1 MTVQSI
7 KVRVQRR
14 PSVKLKVL
22 PRFPVDVLASSPVQ
36 IDRTGGAYQF
46 SLDIDKLSVDVLS
59 ARPITGT
66 AHEIDVADGDGVG
79 GNPTISLPSALT
91 FTGKT
96 VTGGTFNDILSM
108 TAHTAGASPT
118 AIAGTA
124 TLAKFYAGSSG
135 TPVTTETP
143 TVSISRY
150 DNSYITGSNYPSAL
164 LVETVG
170 NNTVAGFGLPPQNAA
185 SFRATQNGAGDVL
198 GVGVEVFG
206 NSGGG
211 YYAYGYY
218 FAVHTA
224 TVGRAAY
231 GIEGAMWNNAIS
243 TPYAKGATSVYFA
256 AANFLAAGNYDT
268 TAGIYFSRGGF
279 SRKFDAG
286 LVGGIDSIASALVW
300 DDSSAVTS
308 YKDTGTHTDGID
320 LTQATYSGSAIKST
334 GFTLGN
340 TGTITSGV
348 WNGTTVGVAYGRTGL
363 ASYTLGD
370 LIYASAGTTL
380 SKLAGNATTTRKFLR
395 QTGTGSV
402 SPAPAWDTI
411 TAADVPGSA
420 LTKTDD
426 TNVTLTLGGSP
437 TTALLSA
444 ASITVGWS
452 GTLAAS
458 RGGFGA
464 DVSAQ
469 SGVPLFATGVPTFT
483 GTTGS
488 GNFVRA
494 TSPTLVTP
502 ALGTPSSGTLT
513 SCTGLPVSTGISG
526 LGTGVATFLSTPS
539 SANLAAAITDETG
552 TGALVFGTS
561 PTFTTNIQPA
571 SDGGTDLGTSSLRW
585 GTGYVNNITGSGQ
598 AARTWSLARHTTSNT
613 AGNDLTI
620 QAGGAT
626 SGATDKIGGNLI
638 LSAGIATGSGGTP
651 LSNGSVIFMGAAAGG
666 SSGTGDVT
674 PTEVMR
680 ISNAFGGYGLLSF
693 RGTTS
698 NGYAITGAA
707 SDPST
712 YFNASTGG
720 SIHLRVNNSTI
731 STQNASNFSS
741 SGGMGILNATA
752 IPAGGSTAVGYRFSS
767 TSDFGVFF
775 GSGAP
780 TLSAAKGSIYLR
792 SDGSTTNDRMY
803 VNTNGTTTW
812 TAVITAA

>member
-7 KVRVQRR
+7 KVKVQRR

-22 PRFPVDVLASSPVQ
+22 PRFPVDVLGSSPIL
-36 IDRTGGAYQF
+36 IDRTGGAYRF
-46 SLDIDKLSVDVLS
+46 SLDIDALSVSVLS
-59 ARPITGT
+59 AKPITGT
-66 AHEIDVADGDGVG
+66 SNEISVAHGDGSG
-79 GNPTISLPSALT
+79 GNPTISLPNALT

-170 NNTVAGFGLPPQNAA
+170 NNTVAGFGLAPQNAA

-334 GFTLGN
+334 GF
-340 TGTITSGV
+340 
-348 WNGTTVGVAYGRTGL
+348 
-363 ASYTLGD
+363 
-370 LIYASAGTTL
+370 
-380 SKLAGNATTTRKFLR
+380 
-395 QTGTGSV
+395 SV
-402 SPAPAWDTI
+402 SPTGVLAAATGSTVNGIAIVNLSATQTLTNKSISGSSNTLTNIPISSAISGLGTGVA
-411 TAADVPGSA
+411 TALGVNIGSA
-420 LTKTDD
+420 GAF
-426 TNVTLTLGGSP
+426 VTFNG
-437 TTALLSA
+437 
-444 ASITVGWS
+444 
-452 GTLAAS
+452 
-458 RGGFGA
+458 
-464 DVSAQ
+464 
-469 SGVPLFATGVPTFT
+469 
-483 GTTGS
+483 
-488 GNFVRA
+488 
-494 TSPTLVTP
+494 
-502 ALGTPSSGTLT
+502 ALGTPSSATLT
-513 SCTGLPVSTGISG
+513 SATGLPVSTGISG
-526 LGTGVATFLSTPS
+526 LGTGIATALAVNVGTAGAPVINGGALGSPSSVGTLPAHTLGGTISGGGNQINNVVIGASTP
-539 SANLAAAITDETG
+539 LAG
-552 TGALVFGTS
+552 S
-561 PTFTTNIQPA
+561 FTTI
-571 SDGGTDLGTSSLRW
+571 GGTDITASGFLR
-585 GTGYVNNITGSGQ
+585 
-598 AARTWSLARHTTSNT
+598 AA
-613 AGNDLTI
+613 
-620 QAGGAT
+620 
-626 SGATDKIGGNLI
+626 
-638 LSAGIATGSGGTP
+638 
-651 LSNGSVIFMGAAAGG
+651 G
-666 SSGTGDVT
+666 SSGLKMDGTVVLDAVSGFVRMKDMDGNQFFSAGNVASGVPYSYFDRDQHNFRNKSFPFST
-674 PTEVMR
+674 FVR
-680 ISNAFGGYGLLSF
+680 I
-693 RGTTS
+693 T
-698 NGYAITGAA
+698 
-707 SDPST
+707 
-712 YFNASTGG
+712 STGLDIQTG
-720 SIHLRVNNSTI
+720 NLLV
-731 STQNASNFSS
+731 
-741 SGGMGILNATA
+741 
-752 IPAGGSTAVGYRFSS
+752 SS
-767 TSDFGVFF
+767 TKVV
-775 GSGAP
+775 GARD
-780 TLSAAKGSIYLR
+780 TG
-792 SDGSTTNDRMY
+792 
-803 VNTNGTTTW
+803 W
-812 TAVITAA
+812 TAMTGTANKNTAYDTSTVTLAQLAGRVMSLQAALTTHGLIGA

>member
-7 KVRVQRR
+7 KVKVQRR

-22 PRFPVDVLASSPVQ
+22 PRFPVDVLGSSPIL
-36 IDRTGGAYQF
+36 IDRTGGAYRF
-46 SLDIDKLSVDVLS
+46 SLDIDALSVSVLS
-59 ARPITGT
+59 AKPITGT
-66 AHEIDVADGDGVG
+66 SNEISVAHGDGSG
-79 GNPTISLPSALT
+79 GNPTISLPNALT

-118 AIAGTA
+118 ASAGTA

-348 WNGTTVGVAYGRTGL
+348 WNGTTVGVVYGGTGL

-370 LIYASAGTTL
+370 LVYASAGTTL
-380 SKLAGNATTTRKFLR
+380 SKLAGNTTTTRKFLR
-395 QTGTGSV
+395 QTGDGTNSA
-402 SPAPAWDTI
+402 APAWDTI

-420 LTKTDD
+420 LTRTND

-437 TTALLSA
+437 TTALLNA

-469 SGVPLFATGVPTFT
+469 SGVPLFSAGVATFT
-483 GTTGS
+483 STSGS
-488 GNFVRA
+488 GNFVRV
-494 TSPTLVTP
+494 TSAGLTTP
-502 ALGTPSSGTLT
+502 
-513 SCTGLPVSTGISG
+513 VI
-526 LGTGVATFLSTPS
+526 
-539 SANLAAAITDETG
+539 
-552 TGALVFGTS
+552 
-561 PTFTTNIQPA
+561 TTNIQPT
-571 SDGGTDLGTSSLRW
+571 SDGGADLGTSSLRW
-585 GTGYVNNITGSGQ
+585 ATGYLNTITASGQ
-598 AARTWSLARHTTSNT
+598 AARTWSMARQTTAATVGQN
-613 AGNDLTI
+613 LTI
-620 QAGGAT
+620 QAGGAV
-626 SGATDKIGGNLI
+626 SGGTDLIGGNLI
-638 LSAGIATGSGGTP
+638 LSSGIATGSGGTP

-707 SDPST
+707 GDAST

-720 SIHLRVNNSTI
+720 SIHLRINNNTI
-731 STQNASNFSS
+731 STQDASNFSS

-752 IPAGGSTAVGYRFSS
+752 IPAGGSTSIGYRFSS
-767 TSDFGVFF
+767 TSNYGVFF

>member
-36 IDRTGGAYQF
+36 IDRAGGAYQF
-46 SLDIDKLSVDVLS
+46 SLDIDALSLSVLS
-59 ARPITGT
+59 TKPITGT
-66 AHEIDVADGDGVG
+66 ANEISVAHGDGSG
-79 GNPTISLPSALT
+79 GNPTISLPNALT

-170 NNTVAGFGLPPQNAA
+170 NNTVAGFGLAPQNAA

-334 GFTLGN
+334 GF
-340 TGTITSGV
+340 
-348 WNGTTVGVAYGRTGL
+348 
-363 ASYTLGD
+363 
-370 LIYASAGTTL
+370 
-380 SKLAGNATTTRKFLR
+380 
-395 QTGTGSV
+395 SV
-402 SPAPAWDTI
+402 SPTGVLAAATGSTVNGIAIVNLSATQTLTNKSISGSSNTLTNIPISSAISGLGTGVA
-411 TAADVPGSA
+411 TALGVNIGSA
-420 LTKTDD
+420 GAF
-426 TNVTLTLGGSP
+426 VTFNG
-437 TTALLSA
+437 
-444 ASITVGWS
+444 
-452 GTLAAS
+452 
-458 RGGFGA
+458 
-464 DVSAQ
+464 
-469 SGVPLFATGVPTFT
+469 
-483 GTTGS
+483 
-488 GNFVRA
+488 
-494 TSPTLVTP
+494 
-502 ALGTPSSGTLT
+502 ALGTPSSATLT
-513 SCTGLPVSTGISG
+513 SATGLPVSTGISG
-526 LGTGVATFLSTPS
+526 LGTGIATALAVNVGTAGAPVINGGALGSPSSVGTLPAHTLGGTISGGGNQINNVVIGASTP
-539 SANLAAAITDETG
+539 LAG
-552 TGALVFGTS
+552 S
-561 PTFTTNIQPA
+561 FTTI
-571 SDGGTDLGTSSLRW
+571 GGTDITASGFLR
-585 GTGYVNNITGSGQ
+585 
-598 AARTWSLARHTTSNT
+598 AA
-613 AGNDLTI
+613 
-620 QAGGAT
+620 
-626 SGATDKIGGNLI
+626 
-638 LSAGIATGSGGTP
+638 
-651 LSNGSVIFMGAAAGG
+651 G
-666 SSGTGDVT
+666 SSGLKMDGTVVLDAVSGFVRMKDMDGNQFFSAGNVASGVPYSYFDRDQHNFRNKSFPFST
-674 PTEVMR
+674 FVR
-680 ISNAFGGYGLLSF
+680 I
-693 RGTTS
+693 T
-698 NGYAITGAA
+698 
-707 SDPST
+707 
-712 YFNASTGG
+712 STGLDIQTG
-720 SIHLRVNNSTI
+720 NLLV
-731 STQNASNFSS
+731 
-741 SGGMGILNATA
+741 
-752 IPAGGSTAVGYRFSS
+752 SS
-767 TSDFGVFF
+767 TKVV
-775 GSGAP
+775 GARD
-780 TLSAAKGSIYLR
+780 TG
-792 SDGSTTNDRMY
+792 
-803 VNTNGTTTW
+803 W
-812 TAVITAA
+812 TAMTGTANKNTAYDTSTVTLAQLAGRVMSLQAALTTHGLIGA